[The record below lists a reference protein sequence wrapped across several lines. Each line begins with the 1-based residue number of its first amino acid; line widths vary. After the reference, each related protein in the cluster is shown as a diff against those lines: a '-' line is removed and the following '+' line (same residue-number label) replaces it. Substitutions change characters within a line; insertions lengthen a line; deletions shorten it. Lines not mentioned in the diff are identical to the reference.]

1 MRKKIILVFSLI
13 MTMLL
18 TACTPNMQAFLGVS
32 QKLNAW
38 EATKESGKVEVE
50 VEAFD
55 KSANKKVK
63 VEIPAKFE
71 GISQKEKAQMSIEYD
86 LSNFKKLLQEDESA
100 PEKKLLQEAESAPEI
115 KVPDKFKVEIFVDGN
130 KIYVDKAAFKT
141 LADLS
146 GKKMDIKEDYVL
158 LDASEDKKEM
168 DPSYDKLMEYS
179 KSGEFTADLIKF
191 TDQALK
197 GFKPSKDIEI
207 KGNTYKYEAS
217 LEEILKDANA
227 GLNIVAKNWDK
238 ASETLI
244 PMLEKMGIKAP
255 KEDIKK
261 AFDNYKEND
270 LTKSL
275 PLDEK
280 ALKDS
285 KVEYS
290 LEVKNDNE
298 YETEC
303 EIKLVIP
310 ELMTMTVE
318 SEVNAKRE
326 KDVTVQ
332 IPTSFK
338 KFSQADLMKLFRA
351 DNSPI
356 ILVSVEGKMIEFEDQ
371 EPVIKN
377 SRTLIP
383 FRGVLEN
390 LGAEVNWDQEKKMVT
405 TSLGDKKIEMT
416 IGQETIKVDGK
427 DVKLDVAPMIINNRT
442 MIPLR
447 GVLENLG
454 YKVGFEKVGSEKDGL
469 IYSIDI
475 TK

>member
-38 EATKESGKVEVE
+38 EATKQSGKVEVE

-86 LSNFKKLLQEDESA
+86 LSNFKKLLQED
-100 PEKKLLQEAESAPEI
+100 ESAPEI

-197 GFKPSKDIEI
+197 GFKPSKDMEI

-332 IPTSFK
+332 MPTSFK

>member
-1 MRKKIILVFSLI
+1 MRKKLFLVFSLA

-38 EATKESGKVEVE
+38 EATKQSGKVKVE

-55 KSANKKVK
+55 KAANKKVK
-63 VEIPAKFE
+63 FEVPAKFE
-71 GISQKEKAQMSIEYD
+71 SLSQKEKAQMALEYD
-86 LSNFKKLLQEDESA
+86 FSQLKKLAQEDKSA
-100 PEKKLLQEAESAPEI
+100 PKI
-115 KVPDKFKVEIFVDGN
+115 NFPDKFKVEIFVDGN
-130 KIYVDKAAFKT
+130 KIYVDKDAFKT
-141 LADLS
+141 LSELA
-146 GKKMDIKEDYVL
+146 GKKMNIKEDYVL

-168 DPSYDKLMEYS
+168 DPSYDKLVEYS

-191 TDQALK
+191 TNQALK
-197 GFKPSKDIEI
+197 GFKPSKDMEI

-217 LEEILKDANA
+217 LEEILKDANK
-227 GLNIVAKNWDK
+227 GLNLVAKNWDK

-244 PMLEKMGIKAP
+244 PMIEKMGIKAP

-261 AFDNYKEND
+261 AFDNYKAND
-270 LTKSL
+270 LTKAL

-280 ALKDS
+280 ALKGA

-290 LEVKNDNE
+290 LEVKSDDE
-298 YETEC
+298 YNTEFNV
-303 EIKLVIP
+303 KLIIP
-310 ELMTMTVE
+310 EIMTMDIE
-318 SEVNAKRE
+318 SEANAKRE
-326 KDVTVQ
+326 KDAKIQ
-332 IPTSFK
+332 MPTSFK
-338 KFSQADLMKLFRA
+338 KFSQADLMKLFGA

-356 ILVSVEGKMIEFEDQ
+356 ILVSVDGKMVEFKDQ

-454 YKVGFEKVGSEKDGL
+454 YKVGFEKDGL
-469 IYSIDI
+469 VYSIDI